1 MHVNRSLLAMHSL
14 IAFFSEGNGFNS
26 VQLNGDKESSPH
38 QEPSENRH
46 TNPRKERK
54 EILVGNAM
62 FLLCS
67 FRLLKKLNAN
77 FFRLMHFVIF
87 LSFLVSEFT
96 IFLC

>member
-1 MHVNRSLLAMHSL
+1 MHSL
-14 IAFFSEGNGFNS
+14 IAFNIFSEGNGFNS
-26 VQLNGDKESSPH
+26 VQLNGDKESSH

-67 FRLLKKLNAN
+67 FKLLEKLNAN
-77 FFRLMHFVIF
+77 
-87 LSFLVSEFT
+87 SF
-96 IFLC
+96 

>member
-1 MHVNRSLLAMHSL
+1 MHSL
-14 IAFFSEGNGFNS
+14 IAFNIFSEGNGFNS

-67 FRLLKKLNAN
+67 FRLLEKFNAN
-77 FFRLMHFVIF
+77 SFKLSHHMIF
-87 LSFLVSEFT
+87 LYFGAIFMLVN
-96 IFLC
+96 